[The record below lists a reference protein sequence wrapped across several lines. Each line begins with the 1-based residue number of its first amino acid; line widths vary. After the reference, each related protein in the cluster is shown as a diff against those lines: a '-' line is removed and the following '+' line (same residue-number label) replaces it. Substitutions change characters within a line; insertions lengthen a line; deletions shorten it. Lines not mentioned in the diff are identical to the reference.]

1 MFENNDEKQENKNK
15 WKVFNK
21 KIRVKGENNIT
32 NENKT

>member
-1 MFENNDEKQENKNK
+1 MKNK
-15 WKVFNK
+15 KIKINVEVFNK